1 MTVIND
7 RYNKYNNLVGSAF
20 LDIRRREGIT
30 QQELA
35 ERMNIDPKTV
45 SRIETG
51 KNQLTINI
59 IEKLSAPFIL
69 TKVNNDLLDLCRQLI
84 IEPYEEYIRDNQE

>member
-7 RYNKYNNLVGSAF
+7 GYNKYNNLVGSAF